1 MTPLELST
9 ESRVFAGVLLVTIV
23 TIQSGGYAMLAVNTG
38 RKAATELQR
47 RFFRAGHAHAGVF
60 VTLALVTQ
68 VLVDAA
74 DVSGPFEW
82 LARYGVAWA
91 AILLPAGFFLSVA
104 PAGSTRPNAL
114 IHLVHLGAVGLAL
127 GTLSLG
133 IGLLMA

>member
-1 MTPLELST
+1 MTPLELSDQ
-9 ESRVFAGVLLVTIV
+9 SRVLAGVLLVTVV
-23 TIQSGGYAMLAVNTG
+23 TIQSGGYLMLAVTTG
-38 RKAATELQR
+38 HKAATDLQR

-91 AILLPAGFFLSVA
+91 AILLPAGFFLSVVR
-104 PAGSTRPNAL
+104 PGSERPNRL
-114 IHLVHLGAVGLAL
+114 LGLVHAGAAGLAL

-133 IGLLMA
+133 IGLLVA

>member
-1 MTPLELST
+1 MTPLELSA
-9 ESRVFAGVLLVTIV
+9 ESRVLAGILLLTVI
-23 TIQSGGYAMLAVNTG
+23 TIQSGGYAMLAINTG
-38 RKAATELQR
+38 RKAATDLQR

-104 PAGSTRPNAL
+104 RPGSTRPNAL
-114 IHLVHLGAVGLAL
+114 IHLVHAGAAGLAL

-133 IGLLMA
+133 VGLLLA